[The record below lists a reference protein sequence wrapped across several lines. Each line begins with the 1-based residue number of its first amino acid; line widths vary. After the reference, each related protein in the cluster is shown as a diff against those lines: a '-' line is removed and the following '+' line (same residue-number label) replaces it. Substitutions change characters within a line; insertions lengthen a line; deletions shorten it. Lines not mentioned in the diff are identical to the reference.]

1 MGKGFSQWWEERTP
15 PGGPGRSPGT
25 APSVGS
31 PFQVGLLDARR
42 AGSLGHRSGASPAR
56 AAVSPG
62 TAGRARRGRRAKGQ
76 RRPGRPR
83 AAGAVG
89 GGRGPRGRAHISA
102 KFPDGRSLPA
112 RSAFPARPG
121 SARPTQREVFQ
132 KKMPRAPRGRGA
144 ARSRRAVREPHPA
157 RQGRG
162 PPRWGGGRPGGMSR
176 PRPAAR
182 RGAIPPLGPAGE
194 EGAAAGPGLWKPR
207 SLLSACR
214 AARTG
219 GPPAIRTGSPRG
231 LPAMPPAPPLQ
242 PQAPPRAG
250 DFGACGSQ
258 NLASP
263 SELPGSR
270 IPESVRALGARV
282 CSWKRG
288 QLGSGLCARGLSPS
302 LRQLPFSLA
311 SPTLACFPSKRK
323 NC

>member
-144 ARSRRAVREPHPA
+144 ARSRRAVREPYPA

-162 PPRWGGGRPGGMSR
+162 STELGRGAAGWDVAAASRGAEGRDPPPTRARGGGRGGGRPGALEAAL
-176 PRPAAR
+176 PAER
-182 RGAIPPLGPAGE
+182 
-194 EGAAAGPGLWKPR
+194 
-207 SLLSACR
+207 CR

-219 GPPAIRTGSPRG
+219 GPPAIRTGSPRD
-231 LPAMPPAPPLQ
+231 APCAASA
-242 PQAPPRAG
+242 APSSAEG
-250 DFGACGSQ
+250 G
-258 NLASP
+258 
-263 SELPGSR
+263 
-270 IPESVRALGARV
+270 
-282 CSWKRG
+282 
-288 QLGSGLCARGLSPS
+288 
-302 LRQLPFSLA
+302 
-311 SPTLACFPSKRK
+311 
-323 NC
+323 

>member
-89 GGRGPRGRAHISA
+89 GRTRAEGEGSHLGEVPGWSQPPGAERFSCPPRLSPADPERSFPEKNAPRAAGPRS
-102 KFPDGRSLPA
+102 
-112 RSAFPARPG
+112 RPE
-121 SARPTQREVFQ
+121 P
-132 KKMPRAPRGRGA
+132 PRGKGAAPCQAGPGVHLVGEGVTGWDVAAASRGA
-144 ARSRRAVREPHPA
+144 EGRDPPTRARGG
-157 RQGRG
+157 GR
-162 PPRWGGGRPGGMSR
+162 GGGRPGALEAALPAERLQGCTDR
-176 PRPAAR
+176 GAAR
-182 RGAIPPLGPAGE
+182 DPDRIS
-194 EGAAAGPGLWKPR
+194 PR
-207 SLLSACR
+207 S
-214 AARTG
+214 
-219 GPPAIRTGSPRG
+219 PRD
-231 LPAMPPAPPLQ
+231 APAPPLQ

-263 SELPGSR
+263 SELPGSK

-311 SPTLACFPSKRK
+311 SPTLACFPPKRK

>member
-132 KKMPRAPRGRGA
+132 KKMPRAPRGPRSRPEPPRGKGAAPCQAGPGSTALGRGA
-144 ARSRRAVREPHPA
+144 AGWDVAAASRGAEGRDPPTRARGG
-157 RQGRG
+157 GR
-162 PPRWGGGRPGGMSR
+162 GGGRPGALEAALPAERLQGCTDR
-176 PRPAAR
+176 GAAR
-182 RGAIPPLGPAGE
+182 DPDRIS
-194 EGAAAGPGLWKPR
+194 PR
-207 SLLSACR
+207 SPRDAPR
-214 AARTG
+214 AASAAPSSAEG
-219 GPPAIRTGSPRG
+219 G
-231 LPAMPPAPPLQ
+231 
-242 PQAPPRAG
+242 
-250 DFGACGSQ
+250 
-258 NLASP
+258 
-263 SELPGSR
+263 
-270 IPESVRALGARV
+270 
-282 CSWKRG
+282 
-288 QLGSGLCARGLSPS
+288 
-302 LRQLPFSLA
+302 
-311 SPTLACFPSKRK
+311 
-323 NC
+323 